1 MEDMGFVNAF
11 SDGLPELA
19 HLPGSNPEGRRIASL
34 VDEPRLRRIL
44 AIMLD
49 EDEFLGPRGIR
60 AISRRQLTQPGAF
73 DLGGQE
79 HNVHYLPAESDTGM
93 FAGKL

>member
-1 MEDMGFVNAF
+1 MTRRTRCCWRTWGFVNAF

-49 EDEFLGPRGIR
+49 EDEFLGPTGSARSRAGI
-60 AISRRQLTQPGAF
+60 
-73 DLGGQE
+73 
-79 HNVHYLPAESDTGM
+79 
-93 FAGKL
+93 